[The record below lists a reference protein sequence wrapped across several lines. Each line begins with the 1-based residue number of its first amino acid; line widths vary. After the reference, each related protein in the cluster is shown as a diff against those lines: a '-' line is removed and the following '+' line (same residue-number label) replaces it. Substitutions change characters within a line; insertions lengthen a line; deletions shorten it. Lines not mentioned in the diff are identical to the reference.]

1 MYRLLSANMIRLFS
15 GKTFWMTLLGMAGM
29 ETVISILLLG
39 QDSMRIDIPLY
50 ISIQSIGIFL
60 SIVLSALFGTEYG
73 DGTLRN
79 KMIVGYERNQIYLA
93 GFFTAGTAF
102 TLFYLIWILLG
113 CLFAFFMHIP
123 FCFDSQMIL
132 TGVIGWLACVS
143 YSSIFT
149 FIGML
154 SNTKSKT
161 SMMNVFS
168 ALILMFGGLL
178 CYSLSSSGVLTGIYQ
193 QLFQLIFDVNPYGQI
208 FQFMTVDGSTL
219 LRLGCYS
226 FALIFVI
233 NVAGIWRFHK
243 KDLK

>member
-1 MYRLLSANMIRLFS
+1 
-15 GKTFWMTLLGMAGM
+15 
-29 ETVISILLLG
+29 
-39 QDSMRIDIPLY
+39 
-50 ISIQSIGIFL
+50 
-60 SIVLSALFGTEYG
+60 
-73 DGTLRN
+73 
-79 KMIVGYERNQIYLA
+79 
-93 GFFTAGTAF
+93 
-102 TLFYLIWILLG
+102 
-113 CLFAFFMHIP
+113 
-123 FCFDSQMIL
+123 
-132 TGVIGWLACVS
+132 
-143 YSSIFT
+143 
-149 FIGML
+149 
-154 SNTKSKT
+154 
-161 SMMNVFS
+161 MMNVFS